1 MVDNKIVARFPALIG
16 LVIGVFVLAL
26 FLYFFRGSLA
36 AFQLSKEQAGFWD
49 VIVKFVGGLV
59 AIVGAIV
66 ALSKTFEERAKANQ
80 AALIESQKPFI
91 TKRQEIYFQL
101 VSATS
106 VIGNKASND
115 PAREKAI
122 SQFWLIFWGALPMV
136 ADHQVAVACDKFAD
150 ILDAGY
156 PMPKGFDDKH
166 LLLRNASK
174 ELAIACR
181 VSLGFVPYQ

>member
-1 MVDNKIVARFPALIG
+1 MLPTPTPS
-16 LVIGVFVLAL
+16 GVFVLAL
-26 FLYFFRGSLA
+26 FLYVFRSSLA

-49 VIVKFVGGLV
+49 IIVKFVGGLV

-136 ADHQVAVACDKFAD
+136 ADHQVSLWRAISSQTYSTQGIGCR
-150 ILDAGY
+150 
-156 PMPKGFDDKH
+156 KG
-166 LLLRNASK
+166 LLINT
-174 ELAIACR
+174 CC
-181 VSLGFVPYQ
+181 